1 MSKSKIRK
9 RILKLRILN
18 NIKNVQ
24 LNVKNIFNL
33 LKKYKLKNK
42 IIGGYYPVNFEIDD
56 LHFLRELE
64 RSKIK
69 ISLPVINKKNGMN
82 FYLWSFHEIL
92 SLNRFGI
99 PEPTKGKIVYPDIIL
114 VPLVAF
120 DKRLYRLGYGGGFY
134 DRYIEKLSK
143 KKKFLTIGLALSSQK
158 VSKLP
163 NNKHDK
169 KLDIIVTEKY
179 ILK

>member
-1 MSKSKIRK
+1 MIKTKIRK
-9 RILKLRILN
+9 NIIRIRKIKFSQN
-18 NIKNVQ
+18 HNINIKYLISVIK
-24 LNVKNIFNL
+24 KNN
-33 LKKYKLKNK
+33 LKNFSV
-42 IIGGYYPVNFEIDD
+42 GGYYPVNFEIDD
-56 LHFLRELE
+56 LHILRELE

-69 ISLPVINKKNGMN
+69 ISLPVINEKNGMN

-120 DKRLYRLGYGGGFY
+120 DKRLFRLGYGGGFY
-134 DRYIEKLSK
+134 DRYIEKLLK
-143 KKKFLTIGLALSSQK
+143 KKSFLTIGLALSCQK
-158 VSKLP
+158 INRVP
-163 NNKHDK
+163 NNKYDK

>member
-1 MSKSKIRK
+1 
-9 RILKLRILN
+9 
-18 NIKNVQ
+18 
-24 LNVKNIFNL
+24 
-33 LKKYKLKNK
+33 
-42 IIGGYYPVNFEIDD
+42 
-56 LHFLRELE
+56 
-64 RSKIK
+64 
-69 ISLPVINKKNGMN
+69 MN

-179 ILK
+179 I

>member
-1 MSKSKIRK
+1 MLKSNIRK
-9 RILKLRILN
+9 KILNLRKIENSKNIQLQFSTIYNILK
-18 NIKNVQ
+18 KNYLQ
-24 LNVKNIFNL
+24 
-33 LKKYKLKNK
+33 NK
-42 IIGGYYPVNFEIDD
+42 SIGGYYPVNYEIDD
-56 LHFLRELE
+56 LGILKELE
-64 RSKIK
+64 KKNFK
-69 ISLPVINKKNGMN
+69 ISLPVIKKNKKMD
-82 FYLWSFHEIL
+82 FYKWSFKDN
-92 SLNRFGI
+92 LNLNTYGI
-99 PEPTKGKIVYPDIIL
+99 PEPEQTKLVCPDIIL

-120 DKRLYRLGYGGGFY
+120 DKRLFRLGYGGGFY

-163 NNKHDK
+163 NNKYDK

>member
-42 IIGGYYPVNFEIDD
+42 IIGGYYPVYFEIDD
-56 LHFLRELE
+56 LLFLRELE

-69 ISLPVINKKNGMN
+69 ISWI
-82 FYLWSFHEIL
+82 
-92 SLNRFGI
+92 
-99 PEPTKGKIVYPDIIL
+99 
-114 VPLVAF
+114 A
-120 DKRLYRLGYGGGFY
+120 
-134 DRYIEKLSK
+134 
-143 KKKFLTIGLALSSQK
+143 
-158 VSKLP
+158 
-163 NNKHDK
+163 
-169 KLDIIVTEKY
+169 
-179 ILK
+179 

>member
-56 LHFLRELE
+56 LHILRELE

-69 ISLPVINKKNGMN
+69 ISLPVINEKNGMN

-99 PEPTKGKIVYPDIIL
+99 PEPTKGKIVYPSEIEGFGLPIVEGMVAGIPVCALDTEVSREVGGSAVDYFAPTISSL
-114 VPLVAF
+114 VSSIKNSC
-120 DKRLYRLGYGGGFY
+120 KR
-134 DRYIEKLSK
+134 I
-143 KKKFLTIGLALSSQK
+143 
-158 VSKLP
+158 
-163 NNKHDK
+163 
-169 KLDIIVTEKY
+169 
-179 ILK
+179 